1 MSEFATNCVKFSI
14 ALQEEHFQNNEH
26 LYWGLAGRTFIVVD
40 DDCFFCTFNKQ
51 KVVYIQSVKETLSD
65 LSISF
70 KADTS
75 TPFKNILVYFSR

>member
-1 MSEFATNCVKFSI
+1 MMI
-14 ALQEEHFQNNEH
+14 
-26 LYWGLAGRTFIVVD
+26 G
-40 DDCFFCTFNKQ
+40 FFCTFNKQ

-65 LSISF
+65 LSIYF